1 MVETRSDEL
10 KAKAAMAA
18 ASASSQLPGG
28 GGASGGISGGIS
40 GGGGRLFSLDVY
52 RGLVMTLLV
61 AEGARVYD
69 TLYELDA
76 PWAKPIAGQF
86 MHAPW
91 SGLTFWDLVQ
101 PAFMF
106 IVGVSMVF
114 SMRKR
119 AERGDSRAARFGH
132 ILKRCVILFLLGTGL
147 HCLYAGELVFEF
159 WNVLTQLSVTILIA
173 YAIMGWPIAAQ
184 LLVSLVLIGGTD
196 AAYRFVDV
204 EGYAQPF
211 APGANLGTYIDT
223 LLMGKVNSD
232 HWVAVNFIPSA
243 AHTIW
248 GVLAGK
254 VLIGGGGKAKKAG
267 VLALFGVAGVA
278 AGYGLDYAGYA
289 PIIKRT
295 CTGPFVIVSG
305 GWCVLALAV
314 FYGFIDGLGIKGG
327 GWIVAAVGMNSILIY
342 MIAESMA
349 WSWIN
354 PKVGIFVEGW
364 LGRAGVDGSVAAFI
378 NALVVWW
385 LLLALCWWLYRKRAF
400 VKI

>member
-18 ASASSQLPGG
+18 ASTGSKLPGTG
-28 GGASGGISGGIS
+28 GLS
-40 GGGGRLFSLDVY
+40 GGGRLFSLDVY

-61 AEGARVYD
+61 AEGARVYETLHGLD
-69 TLYELDA
+69 T
-76 PWAKPIAGQF
+76 PWAGPIAGQF

-119 AERGDSRAARFGH
+119 AERGDSQAARFGH

-147 HCLYAGELVFEF
+147 HCLYAGELVLEL

-173 YAIMGWPIAAQ
+173 YAIMEWPIAAQ
-184 LLVSLVLIGGTD
+184 LLVSLVLIGVTD

-211 APGANLGTYIDT
+211 VPGANLGTYIDT
-223 LLMGKVNSD
+223 LLMGRVNSD

-254 VLIGGGGKAKKAG
+254 VLIGAGGSGGKAKKAG
-267 VLALFGVAGVA
+267 ILALLGVIGIAV
-278 AGYGLDYAGYA
+278 GYGLDYFGYA

-314 FYGFIDGLGIKGG
+314 FYGLIDGLGIKGG
-327 GWIVAAVGMNSILIY
+327 GVIVAAVGMNSILIY
-342 MIAESMA
+342 MITESMA
-349 WSWIN
+349 YSWIN

-364 LGRAGVDGSVAAFI
+364 LGMIGVERRVSAFI
-378 NALVVWW
+378 NALIVWW

>member
-1 MVETRSDEL
+1 MVETRDDEL
-10 KAKAAMAA
+10 KAKAALAA
-18 ASASSQLPGG
+18 ASAGSKFPGAG
-28 GGASGGISGGIS
+28 GTS

-61 AEGARVYD
+61 AEGARVYE
-69 TLYELDA
+69 TLHELDV
-76 PWAKPIAGQF
+76 PWARPIAKQF

-119 AERGDSRAARFGH
+119 AERGDSKAARFGH

-147 HCLYAGELVFEF
+147 HCLYAGALVFEL

-173 YAIMGWPIAAQ
+173 YAIMEWPVTAQ
-184 LLVSLVLIGGTD
+184 LLVSLVLIGATD
-196 AAYRFVDV
+196 AAYRFAGV
-204 EGYAQPF
+204 EGYSQPF
-211 APGANLGTYIDT
+211 VPGENLGTYIDT

-232 HWVAVNFIPSA
+232 HWVVVNFIPSA

-254 VLIGGGGKAKKAG
+254 LLIGGGGKLKKTAI
-267 VLALFGVAGVA
+267 LALFGVIGIAI
-278 AGYGLDYAGYA
+278 GYGLDYAGYA

-305 GWCVLALAV
+305 GWCVLALAL
-314 FYGFIDGLGIKGG
+314 FYGAIDGLGIKGG

-342 MIAESMA
+342 MITESMA
-349 WSWIN
+349 WSWVY
-354 PKVGIFVEGW
+354 PKVGIFVEGG
-364 LGRAGVDGSVAAFI
+364 LGMIGVEERAAAFI

-385 LLLALCWWLYRKRAF
+385 LLWALCWWLYRKRAF
-400 VKI
+400 VKV